1 MKDPSKAPLYVL
13 FYYFFLY
20 FINAINKYFKPKLP
34 KYIAI
39 LSKLNLEFLN
49 QIHNNPN

>member
-1 MKDPSKAPLYVL
+1 MKDPSKAPPLCFVL
-13 FYYFFLY
+13 FYFFLY

-39 LSKLNLEFLN
+39 LSKLNLEF
-49 QIHNNPN
+49 